1 LTTALHGSYGRPRCR
16 REGPGCI
23 RSDRS
28 PASCRG
34 SSSNRNASSNSHSS
48 EGFQRLAESQRLSQE
63 LQEILRNNDLRA
75 AMEVLREETGG
86 DNVIFFVLMKF
97 VL

>member
-1 LTTALHGSYGRPRCR
+1 MYSHRPLTNFLSWLIEEP
-16 REGPGCI
+16 E
-23 RSDRS
+23 
-28 PASCRG
+28 
-34 SSSNRNASSNSHSS
+34 
-48 EGFQRLAESQRLSQE
+48 RLAQFHSADGFRLLADQHGLSGE

>member
-1 LTTALHGSYGRPRCR
+1 MYSQRPLTSFLSWLIEQPERL
-16 REGPGCI
+16 EQF
-23 RSDRS
+23 
-28 PASCRG
+28 
-34 SSSNRNASSNSHSS
+34 HSS
-48 EGFQRLAESQRLSQE
+48 EGFQRLAESQGLSQE

>member
-1 LTTALHGSYGRPRCR
+1 MYSHRPLTNFLSWLIEEPERLEQFQSA
-16 REGPGCI
+16 
-23 RSDRS
+23 D
-28 PASCRG
+28 
-34 SSSNRNASSNSHSS
+34 
-48 EGFQRLAESQRLSQE
+48 GFRRLAEEQGLSPE